1 MAKPRIREFK
11 NANFSWIHI
20 VHPTALETKE
30 LAQRF
35 KFEAIDLTDV
45 LPPLQRPKIVERP
58 NYIFMILLF
67 PVFNRQTRR
76 IHPAEVDFFIGKDFF
91 ITATS
96 EDLFPLS
103 ELFVHCQ
110 KGKDKGV
117 KQWSVETTPVELLYE
132 VLSRLEQYC
141 FPISIHINNDID
153 KIENEIFNLKNKTE
167 TINEVLR
174 IKTNIVNFRKA
185 MNRHTHVI
193 QKFLNKAPR
202 FFAPEKTDKLN
213 LYFKDLAERS
223 EDLWQM
229 LESYQDTIDAVHESH
244 LSLINHHSNV
254 IMQIFTIFTT
264 VIFSVELVIS
274 WVSFDLDT
282 LSFQNNPAGFLA
294 ANAGL
299 LLVILMM
306 VIFFKKRN
314 WI

>member
-1 MAKPRIREFK
+1 LLIKI
-11 NANFSWIHI
+11 
-20 VHPTALETKE
+20 ALN
-30 LAQRF
+30 L
-35 KFEAIDLTDV
+35 
-45 LPPLQRPKIVERP
+45 
-58 NYIFMILLF
+58 LLF
-67 PVFNRQTRR
+67 TRGIPVLFYGTEIGISGGKSHGELRQPFPGGFAGDKRSAFTREGR
-76 IHPAEVDFFIGKDFF
+76 GE
-91 ITATS
+91 
-96 EDLFPLS
+96 
-103 ELFVHCQ
+103 
-110 KGKDKGV
+110 
-117 KQWSVETTPVELLYE
+117 
-132 VLSRLEQYC
+132 
-141 FPISIHINNDID
+141 
-153 KIENEIFNLKNKTE
+153 IENEIFNLKNKNE
-167 TINEVLR
+167 TINEILR

-229 LESYQDTIDAVHESH
+229 LESYQDTIDAIHESH
-244 LSLINHHSNV
+244 LSLINHHSNI
-254 IMQIFTIFTT
+254 IMQVFTIFTT

-282 LSFQNNPAGFLA
+282 LSFTNNPAGFFV